1 MTLMVEREVKLRF
14 ESPDEAR
21 AAILAAGAA
30 PLRCRRLQEDALFD
44 TEDEILRR
52 RRCVLRVRTEAG
64 KSLLTFKGPVQP
76 GTMKIRDEYETV
88 VADGDVL
95 QHVLEELGM
104 HVWFRY
110 EKYREEYAAEDVTI
124 ALDETPVGTYV
135 EIEGGQDR
143 HRSHDTRAWTLRRR
157 LHPRLLPWPVH
168 PAPGETRRQR
178 RSHGVPGGMIP
189 ALVLTAGL
197 ATRLRPL
204 SLVRAKAAVPVAGQ
218 PLVRRILAQLRSAG
232 VTDAVLNL
240 HHLPHTI
247 TGVVGDGSDLDM
259 RVRYSWERPILGSAG
274 GPRLALP
281 LLDGSTFL
289 IANGDTLADVDIPS
303 LVAAHRRS
311 GALVTLAVTPS
322 PDPKKYGGIV
332 ADADGSMTGFT
343 TAGSTEASWHFVGL
357 QVAESD
363 AFASVE
369 AGSPCESV
377 RALYPA
383 LIAARPGSVRVHACA
398 AEFFDI
404 GTPDDYRHTSRLLA
418 QREERCQR
426 STVCGR
432 ASIRR
437 RAWTTRSCGT
447 MWR

>member
-1 MTLMVEREVKLRF
+1 
-14 ESPDEAR
+14 
-21 AAILAAGAA
+21 
-30 PLRCRRLQEDALFD
+30 
-44 TEDEILRR
+44 
-52 RRCVLRVRTEAG
+52 
-64 KSLLTFKGPVQP
+64 
-76 GTMKIRDEYETV
+76 
-88 VADGDVL
+88 
-95 QHVLEELGM
+95 
-104 HVWFRY
+104 
-110 EKYREEYAAEDVTI
+110 
-124 ALDETPVGTYV
+124 
-135 EIEGGQDR
+135 
-143 HRSHDTRAWTLRRR
+143 
-157 LHPRLLPWPVH
+157 
-168 PAPGETRRQR
+168 
-178 RSHGVPGGMIP
+178 MIP

-232 VTDAVLNL
+232 VSDAVLNL

-303 LVAAHRRS
+303 LVADHRRS
-311 GALVTLAVTPS
+311 GALVTLAVIPS

-343 TAGSTEASWHFVGL
+343 TAGSTEVSWHFIGL

-404 GTPDDYRHTSRLLA
+404 GTPSDYQHTSRLLST
-418 QREERCQR
+418 REERAELHGLRTRIDRTASVDDSILWDDVEVGAR
-426 STVCGR
+426 SILRGCIVTDGVR
-432 ASIRR
+432 VPDDASWTGVSVR
-437 RAWTTRSCGT
+437 RAIGELEPGERRVGDLAVGSI
-447 MWR
+447 